1 MEAILPLVLILVL
14 IIAFFIYVYI
24 VAVRNFNILLKF
36 IPSLI
41 LLFIYL
47 KVKSIPTSGWDDI
60 ILGIFY
66 TLPTI
71 ILFIIST
78 IMAFLVKKD
87 KNGKSKK

>member
-1 MEAILPLVLILVL
+1 MVIFPLILIFML

-24 VAVRNFNILLKF
+24 VAVRNYNILLKF
-36 IPSLI
+36 IPSMVLLI
-41 LLFIYL
+41 IFFKLR
-47 KVKSIPTSGWDDI
+47 SIPTSGWGDV

-87 KNGKSKK
+87 KK